1 MEREMKTG
9 FCAPRGGVVELGSST
24 TIPFSGGHPPKN
36 GMEIE
41 NLKIVVVNGVQPPY
55 RDKDGI
61 SYVSLLDFM
70 SHPDILKLD

>member
-1 MEREMKTG
+1 ME
-9 FCAPRGGVVELGSST
+9 V
-24 TIPFSGGHPPKN
+24 
-36 GMEIE
+36 E